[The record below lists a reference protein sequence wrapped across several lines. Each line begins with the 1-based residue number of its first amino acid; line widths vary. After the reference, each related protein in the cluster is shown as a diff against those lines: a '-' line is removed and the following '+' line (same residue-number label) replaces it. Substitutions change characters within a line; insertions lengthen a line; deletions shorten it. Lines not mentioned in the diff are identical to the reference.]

1 MLTDLMVE
9 GLGVIDHA
17 EVNFAQGSSAIT
29 GETGAWKT
37 LVVAAVGLLLGDR
50 AEKVLVRQGAQQA
63 RVQGRFLLPRDHA
76 AIKVLIARELIEL
89 PDGDEVEL
97 ILARTVRPTRAATA
111 RVNDQLVTAAVL
123 SEIAPDLVEIAG
135 QQEHGR
141 ISDPVWQRRTL
152 DEFGGSESA
161 ELAERVSDH
170 WREASR
176 AKRRLVEL
184 TSSQRA
190 RERELDLVRFEVS
203 EIEEARIEPDEEER
217 LTTDA
222 RRLEQAETIERSV
235 GSALDSLKGDDG
247 VLDRLSAAG
256 DEVASIA
263 NDDALAELR
272 ERIDQVQLEVGD
284 VASELSRLLIAPD
297 PSALEAIRDR
307 LGVFAR
313 LKRKYGE
320 STAEVLR
327 YLDDA
332 KTRRAELESAGE
344 DTARWAAAAES
355 AEEAARKGAE
365 ELSQQRAKSAAV
377 FQAEVTNLLGDLALV
392 GATFEVRLID
402 RDLYEGGLE
411 SVEFL
416 VAANPGETP
425 RPVAKVASGGELSRI
440 ALALHLLTSGST
452 VPTTIFDEVDAGVGG
467 EAAQAVGRALA
478 HLGRGSTRQ
487 VIIVTHL
494 PQVAAFSD
502 AQYRVIKEAEDERA
516 SASVERVEG
525 DRRIAE
531 LSRMLAGLP
540 DSERAHEHAQ
550 ELLDFAAKSEAT
562 A

>member
-17 EVNFAQGSSAIT
+17 EVTFAQGSSAIT
-29 GETGAWKT
+29 GETGAGKT

-50 AEKVLVRQGAQQA
+50 AEKVMVRQGAQQA
-63 RVQGRFLLPRDHA
+63 RVQGRFVLPRDHA
-76 AIKVLIARELIEL
+76 AIKALIARELVEP

-123 SEIAPDLVEIAG
+123 TEIAPDLVEIAG
-135 QQEHGR
+135 QHEHGR

-152 DEFGGSESA
+152 DEFGGAESV
-161 ELAERVSDH
+161 ELAGRVSDH

-176 AKRRLVEL
+176 ARRRLDEL

-203 EIEEARIEPDEEER
+203 EIEDARIEPGEEEQ

-222 RRLEQAETIERSV
+222 RRLEQAEAIERSV

-247 VLDRLSAAG
+247 VIDRLSGAG
-256 DEVASIA
+256 HEVGSIA
-263 NDDALAELR
+263 NDETLAELR
-272 ERIDQVQLEVGD
+272 ERIEQAQLEVSD
-284 VASELSRLLIAPD
+284 IASELSRLLIAPD

-320 STAEVLR
+320 SMAEVLR

-344 DTARWAAAAES
+344 DSARWAAAAES
-355 AEEAARKGAE
+355 AEVAARKGAE

-377 FQAEVTNLLGDLALV
+377 LQAEVTNLLGDLALA

-411 SVEFL
+411 TVEFL
-416 VAANPGETP
+416 VAANPGEKP

-440 ALALHLLTSGST
+440 ALALHLLTSSLT
-452 VPTTIFDEVDAGVGG
+452 APTTIFDEVDAGVGG

-478 HLGRGSTRQ
+478 QLGRGSNKQ

-502 AQYRVIKEAEDERA
+502 AQYRVIKETEDERA
-516 SASVERVEG
+516 RASVERVEG

-540 DSERAHEHAQ
+540 DSERAHQHAQ
-550 ELLDFAAKSEAT
+550 ELLDLAAKSEAT

>member
-17 EVNFAQGSSAIT
+17 EVTFAQGSSAIT
-29 GETGAWKT
+29 GETGAGKT

-63 RVQGRFLLPRDHA
+63 RVQGRFLLPRDHP
-76 AIKVLIARELIEL
+76 AIKGLIARELVEP
-89 PDGDEVEL
+89 PDGEEVEL
-97 ILARTVRPTRAATA
+97 ILTRTVRPTRAATA

-123 SEIAPDLVEIAG
+123 MEIAPDLVEIAG
-135 QQEHGR
+135 QHEHGR

-152 DEFGGSESA
+152 DAFGGPQSA
-161 ELAERVSDH
+161 ELAGRVADH

-176 AKRRLVEL
+176 ARRRLDEL

-190 RERELDLVRFEVS
+190 RERELDLVRFEIS
-203 EIEEARIEPDEEER
+203 EIEGAGIEPGEEEK

-222 RRLEQAETIERSV
+222 RRLEQAEAIERSV

-247 VLDRLSAAG
+247 VLDRLSG
-256 DEVASIA
+256 TGHELASIA

-272 ERIDQVQLEVGD
+272 GRIEQVQLEVGD
-284 VASELSRLLIAPD
+284 IASELAQLLITPD
-297 PSALEAIRDR
+297 PSALEAMRDR
-307 LGVFAR
+307 LGTFAR

-320 STAEVLR
+320 STTEVLR
-327 YLDDA
+327 YLEDA
-332 KTRRAELESAGE
+332 KARSAELESAGE
-344 DTARWAAAAES
+344 DTARWSAAAES
-355 AEEAARKGAE
+355 AETAARKGAE

-377 FQAEVTNLLGDLALV
+377 LQAEVTNLLDDLALA

-425 RPVAKVASGGELSRI
+425 RSVAKVASGGELSRI

-452 VPTTIFDEVDAGVGG
+452 APTMIFDEVDAGVGG
-467 EAAQAVGRALA
+467 EAAQAVGRALGD
-478 HLGRGSTRQ
+478 LGRGSNRQ

-502 AQYRVIKEAEDERA
+502 SQYRVIKEAAGERA
-516 SASVERVEG
+516 SATVEKVEG
-525 DRRIAE
+525 DERIAE

-540 DSERAHEHAQ
+540 DSERAQEHAQ
-550 ELLDFAAKSEAT
+550 ELLDLAAKSEAT